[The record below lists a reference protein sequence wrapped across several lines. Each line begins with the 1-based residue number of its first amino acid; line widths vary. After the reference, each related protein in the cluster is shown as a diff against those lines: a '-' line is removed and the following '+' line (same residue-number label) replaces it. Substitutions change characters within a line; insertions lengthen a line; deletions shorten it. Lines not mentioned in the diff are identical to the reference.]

1 MISKVA
7 SKVVASCGILENG
20 TITRECITEKN
31 LIGISK
37 RKIKKKLLDRK
48 KPRIFEKNKLIEA
61 ATIIVENTVTY
72 LGAFLFHN
80 DNI

>member
-7 SKVVASCGILENG
+7 SKVVASCGILKNG

-37 RKIKKKLLDRK
+37 RKIKKKNYQT
-48 KPRIFEKNKLIEA
+48 EKNP
-61 ATIIVENTVTY
+61 
-72 LGAFLFHN
+72 GFLKKIN
-80 DNI
+80 